1 QKRVSAETGEEVS
14 YDDIVKGYEIAP
26 DQYVTITPDELETLD
41 PKKTKSIDIEDFV
54 DLDQIDP
61 VYYERSYYLVPDAGG
76 AKAYALLVQAMKE
89 SGMVAIAR
97 MVLRTKQYLVAL
109 RAVDDVL
116 VIETL
121 YYNDEVIDPDELEGV
136 PHDVDVSDRELK
148 IARQLIESL
157 ATEFEPERYR
167 DEYRERVLDL
177 IEKEAEGQR
186 LKLSNLDKVFYPKTG
201 FTKGQVIDYYTRV
214 SEALLPHLNKRPL
227 TLKRYPNGV
236 DEKYFYEK
244 RCPTHRPAWVATA
257 PVPSDRHGGPIDY
270 CLCNDLPTLVWVANM
285 ASIELH
291 PSLSHAPKIA
301 QPTTLAFDLD
311 PGPPAAIL
319 ECAQVA
325 LWVRDVLGQLGVES
339 LPKTS
344 GSKGMQ

>member
-1 QKRVSAETGEEVS
+1 MPRSIWGGAISFGLVNVPVKLVSAVSPKDVRFHQLDAKSNARVRQKRVSAETGEEIS

-26 DQYVTITPDELETLD
+26 DQYVTITPEELETLD

-109 RAVDDVL
+109 RAVGDVL

-121 YYNDEVIDPDELEGV
+121 YYNDEVVDPDELEGV

-157 ATEFEPERYR
+157 ATEFEPERYT
-167 DEYRERVLDL
+167 DEYRERVLQL
-177 IEKEAEGQR
+177 IEQKAEGQEIV
-186 LKLSNLDKVFYPKTG
+186 L
-201 FTKGQVIDYYTRV
+201 
-214 SEALLPHLNKRPL
+214 
-227 TLKRYPNGV
+227 
-236 DEKYFYEK
+236 
-244 RCPTHRPAWVATA
+244 
-257 PVPSDRHGGPIDY
+257 
-270 CLCNDLPTLVWVANM
+270 
-285 ASIELH
+285 
-291 PSLSHAPKIA
+291 
-301 QPTTLAFDLD
+301 QPQTEE
-311 PGPPAAIL
+311 P
-319 ECAQVA
+319 AQVVDLMAA
-325 LWVRDVLGQLGVES
+325 LEAS
-339 LPKTS
+339 LEAVKDAKPAK
-344 GSKGMQ
+344 KKK

>member
-1 QKRVSAETGEEVS
+1 MPRSIWGGAISFGLVNVPVKLMSAVSPKDVRFHQLDAKSNARVRQKRVSAESGDEVA
-14 YDDIVKGYEIAP
+14 YEDIVKGYEIAP
-26 DQYVTITPDELETLD
+26 DQYVTVTPEELETLD

-61 VYYERSYYLVPDAGG
+61 VYYERSYYLTPDAGG

-116 VIETL
+116 VVETL

-167 DEYRERVLDL
+167 DEYRERVLEL
-177 IEKEAEGQR
+177 IEKKAEGQEIV
-186 LKLSNLDKVFYPKTG
+186 LQPQTEEPA
-201 FTKGQVIDYYTRV
+201 QVVDLMAAL
-214 SEALLPHLNKRPL
+214 EASLAAVKDA
-227 TLKRYPNGV
+227 K
-236 DEKYFYEK
+236 DEK
-244 RCPTHRPAWVATA
+244 PA
-257 PVPSDRHGGPIDY
+257 
-270 CLCNDLPTLVWVANM
+270 
-285 ASIELH
+285 
-291 PSLSHAPKIA
+291 K
-301 QPTTLAFDLD
+301 
-311 PGPPAAIL
+311 PAKA
-319 ECAQVA
+319 AA
-325 LWVRDVLGQLGVES
+325 KKKS
-339 LPKTS
+339 
-344 GSKGMQ
+344 